1 MAIASI
7 LASTQNPFLR
17 LSQPPSPVSRSVVFR
32 RYLEPCGRRWIP
44 RSIRACQSSDKV
56 SVSVTIPSLR
66 LGGDG
71 AISASAQRFHFGKEF
86 MSFVS
91 DNFLPL
97 ALVSGVALGFAN
109 PTLGCLADKYSF
121 TKISTCGIFII
132 SGLTL
137 RTEAIGAA
145 VKGWPLGVFGLI
157 SILLLTPS
165 FSRLIMLVQLQPRE
179 LVTGLGIFCCMP
191 TTLSSGVALTHL
203 AGGNAAL
210 ALAVTVASNLLGILT
225 IPFWV
230 SRYIAGGV
238 GVSFPTDQLFRS
250 LIVTLLIPL
259 IIGKVIRESFKGFA
273 NFVDNNRKLFSKINA
288 ICLSLVPWIQ
298 VSRSRSLLL
307 SVKPKVFLAAVG
319 IGILLHLS
327 LLAFNAVSIRILSGV
342 SGGSKNSKEN
352 TTAVLLVSSQKTL
365 PVMVAVVEQLG
376 GAFGETGLL
385 VLPCVAAHL
394 NQIMIDSV
402 LVNLWR
408 RRGKDTSTGVKTA

>member
-1 MAIASI
+1 MATIASM
-7 LASTQNPFLR
+7 LASTQNPFPCFREPLYSR
-17 LSQPPSPVSRSVVFR
+17 SRSVVFR
-32 RYLEPCGRRWIP
+32 SYLEPCGRRIRTIP
-44 RSIRACQSSDKV
+44 RFIRACQPSDKV
-56 SVSVTIPSLR
+56 GGEGGSV
-66 LGGDG
+66 
-71 AISASAQRFHFGKEF
+71 SASAKSYHFGNELL
-86 MSFVS
+86 SFAS

-97 ALVSGVALGFAN
+97 ALVTGVGMGFAN
-109 PTLGCLADKYSF
+109 PTLGCLADKYSLSKF
-121 TKISTCGIFII
+121 STCGIFII

-145 VKGWPLGVFGLI
+145 VKGWPLGIFGLA

-165 FSRLIMLVQLQPRE
+165 FSRLVMLFQLQPQE

-203 AGGNAAL
+203 AGGNSAL
-210 ALAVTVASNLLGILT
+210 ALAVTVASNLFGILT

-250 LIVTLLIPL
+250 LIVTLLVPL

-273 NFVDNNRKLFSKINA
+273 NFVDNNRKLFSRMNA

-307 SVKPKVFLAAVG
+307 SVEPKVFLAAIG

-327 LLAFNAVSIRILSGV
+327 LLAFNALSIRILSGL
-342 SGGSKNSKEN
+342 SGDYNSKNSKGN
-352 TTAVLLVSSQKTL
+352 GTAVLLVASQKTL
-365 PVMVAVVEQLG
+365 PVMVAVVEQLR
-376 GAFGETGLL
+376 GAFGEPGLL

-394 NQIMIDSV
+394 NQIMIDSI
-402 LVNLWR
+402 LVNVWLR
-408 RRGKDTSTGVKTA
+408 KSNASSSTDVKTA

>member
-1 MAIASI
+1 MASI
-7 LASTQNPFLR
+7 LASTHNLFSCLR
-17 LSQPPSPVSRSVVFR
+17 ELPSPGSRSVVFC
-32 RYLEPCGRRWIP
+32 RYLDPCGRRI
-44 RSIRACQSSDKV
+44 RSIPIRASQLPDKA
-56 SVSVTIPSLR
+56 
-66 LGGDG
+66 GGDG
-71 AISASAQRFHFGKEF
+71 GISASAKRYHFGNELLNF
-86 MSFVS
+86 AS

-97 ALVSGVALGFAN
+97 ALVSGVGLGFAN
-109 PTLGCLADKYSF
+109 PTLGCLADKYSLSRF
-121 TKISTCGIFII
+121 STCGIFII

-145 VKGWPLGVFGLI
+145 VKGWRLGVFGLV

-165 FSRLIMLVQLQPRE
+165 FSRLIMLVQLQPQE

-203 AGGNAAL
+203 AGGNSAL
-210 ALAVTVASNLLGILT
+210 ALAMTVASNLLGILT

-259 IIGKVIRESFKGFA
+259 IIGKVIRESSKGFA
-273 NFVDNNRKLFSKINA
+273 NYIDNNRKLFSKINA

-327 LLAFNAVSIRILSGV
+327 LLAFNAISIRILSV
-342 SGGSKNSKEN
+342 ASGDGRNSKEN
-352 TTAVLLVSSQKTL
+352 ATAVLLVASQKTL
-365 PVMVAVVEQLG
+365 PVMVAVVEQLR
-376 GAFGETGLL
+376 GAFGESGLL

-394 NQIMIDSV
+394 NQIMIDSI
-402 LVNLWR
+402 LVNLWLR
-408 RRGKDTSTGVKTA
+408 TGNAASTDVKTA

>member
-1 MAIASI
+1 MAIAST
-7 LASTQNPFLR
+7 LASTQNPFLCLR
-17 LSQPPSPVSRSVVFR
+17 QPPSPGNRSVVFR
-32 RYLEPCGRRWIP
+32 RCQDPCGRRWIS
-44 RSIRACQSSDKV
+44 RSIRACQPSDKV
-56 SVSVTIPSLR
+56 SGQFPFDFMYSSMLIPSSCGEWNR
-66 LGGDG
+66 IHLGGDG
-71 AISASAQRFHFGKEF
+71 GISASAQRLYFGKELL
-86 MSFVS
+86 SFAS

-97 ALVSGVALGFAN
+97 ALVSGVGLGFAN

-145 VKGWPLGVFGLI
+145 VKGWPLGLFGLI

-307 SVKPKVFLAAVG
+307 SVQPKVFLAAVG
-319 IGILLHLS
+319 IGMY
-327 LLAFNAVSIRILSGV
+327 AF
-342 SGGSKNSKEN
+342 
-352 TTAVLLVSSQKTL
+352 
-365 PVMVAVVEQLG
+365 
-376 GAFGETGLL
+376 FF
-385 VLPCVAAHL
+385 
-394 NQIMIDSV
+394 
-402 LVNLWR
+402 
-408 RRGKDTSTGVKTA
+408 

>member
-32 RYLEPCGRRWIP
+32 RYLKPCGRRWIP
-44 RSIRACQSSDKV
+44 RSIRACQPSDK
-56 SVSVTIPSLR
+56 

-71 AISASAQRFHFGKEF
+71 AISASAQRLHFGNEF
-86 MSFVS
+86 LSFAS

-191 TTLSSGVALTHL
+191 TTLSSACWWQCCSCS
-203 AGGNAAL
+203 
-210 ALAVTVASNLLGILT
+210 VTVASNLLGILT

-307 SVKPKVFLAAVG
+307 SVKLKVFLAAVG

-408 RRGKDTSTGVKTA
+408 RTGKDTSTGVKTA

>member
-1 MAIASI
+1 MAKLTSI
-7 LASTQNPFLR
+7 LASTQNPFFGFR
-17 LSQPPSPVSRSVVFR
+17 EPPSPGSHSVVLR
-32 RYLEPCGRRWIP
+32 RYLKPCGRQSIP
-44 RSIRACQSSDKV
+44 RFIRACQSSDKL
-56 SVSVTIPSLR
+56 S
-66 LGGDG
+66 GDG
-71 AISASAQRFHFGKEF
+71 SISASAKRLHFGKDLLNF
-86 MSFVS
+86 AS

-97 ALVSGVALGFAN
+97 ALVSGVGLGFAN
-109 PTLGCLADKYSF
+109 PTLGCLADKYSLS
-121 TKISTCGIFII
+121 KISTCGIFII

-145 VKGWPLGVFGLI
+145 AKGWRLGVFGLV

-203 AGGNAAL
+203 AGGNSAL
-210 ALAVTVASNLLGILT
+210 ALAMTVASNLLGILT

-250 LIVTLLIPL
+250 LIVTLLVPL
-259 IIGKVIRESFKGFA
+259 IIGKVIRESFKGLA
-273 NFVDNNRKLFSKINA
+273 NFVDNNRKLFSKLNA

-298 VSRSRSLLL
+298 VSRSRSLVL
-307 SVKPKVFLAAVG
+307 SVEPKVFLAAVG

-327 LLAFNAVSIRILSGV
+327 LLVFNALSIRILSSL
-342 SGGSKNSKEN
+342 SGDGSKNSKEN
-352 TTAVLLVSSQKTL
+352 TTAVLLVASQKTL
-365 PVMVAVVEQLG
+365 PVMVAVVEQLR
-376 GAFGETGLL
+376 GAFGESGLL

-394 NQIMIDSV
+394 NQIMIDSI

-408 RRGKDTSTGVKTA
+408 RMSKASSSTNVKTS

>member
-1 MAIASI
+1 MAATIASM
-7 LASTQNPFLR
+7 LASTQNPFSCFREPLY
-17 LSQPPSPVSRSVVFR
+17 PGSRSVLFR
-32 RYLEPCGRRWIP
+32 RYLEPCGRRTPTIP
-44 RSIRACQSSDKV
+44 RFIRACQPSDKA
-56 SVSVTIPSLR
+56 
-66 LGGDG
+66 GGDG
-71 AISASAQRFHFGKEF
+71 GGISASAKSYHFGKELL
-86 MSFVS
+86 SFAS

-97 ALVSGVALGFAN
+97 ALVTGVGLGFAN
-109 PTLGCLADKYSF
+109 PTLGCLADKYSLSKF
-121 TKISTCGIFII
+121 STCGIFII

-145 VKGWPLGVFGLI
+145 VKGWTLGVFGLA

-165 FSRLIMLVQLQPRE
+165 FSRLVMLVQLQPQE

-203 AGGNAAL
+203 AGGNSAL

-259 IIGKVIRESFKGFA
+259 IIGKVIRETFSGFA
-273 NFVDNNRKLFSKINA
+273 NFVDNNRKLFSRMNA

-307 SVKPKVFLAAVG
+307 SVEPKVFLAAIG

-327 LLAFNAVSIRILSGV
+327 LLAFNALSIRILSGL
-342 SGGSKNSKEN
+342 SGDYNSKNSKGN
-352 TTAVLLVSSQKTL
+352 GTAVLLVASQKTL
-365 PVMVAVVEQLG
+365 PVMVAVVEQLR
-376 GAFGETGLL
+376 GAFGEPGLL

-394 NQIMIDSV
+394 NQIMIDSI
-402 LVNLWR
+402 LVNLWLR
-408 RRGKDTSTGVKTA
+408 KSNASSTDVKTA

>member
-7 LASTQNPFLR
+7 LASTRNPFLCLR
-17 LSQPPSPVSRSVVFR
+17 EPTSPGSRSVVFR

-44 RSIRACQSSDKV
+44 RSIRACQPSDK
-56 SVSVTIPSLR
+56 

-71 AISASAQRFHFGKEF
+71 GTSPSASRLHFGKQLL
-86 MSFVS
+86 SFAS

-97 ALVSGVALGFAN
+97 ALVSGVGLGFAN

-165 FSRLIMLVQLQPRE
+165 FSRLIMLVQLQPPE
-179 LVTGLGIFCCMP
+179 LVTGLAIFCCMP

-210 ALAVTVASNLLGILT
+210 ALAVTVASNLLGILS

-238 GVSFPTDQLFRS
+238 GVSFPTEQLFRS
-250 LIVTLLIPL
+250 LVVTLLIPL
-259 IIGKVIRESFKGFA
+259 IIGKVIRESSKGFA
-273 NFVDNNRKLFSKINA
+273 NFVDNNRSLFSKINA
-288 ICLSLVPWIQ
+288 ICLSMVPWIQ

-307 SVKPKVFLAAVG
+307 SVEPKVFLVAVG

-327 LLAFNAVSIRILSGV
+327 LLAFNAASIRILSGI
-342 SGGSKNSKEN
+342 SGGSKKNSKEN
-352 TTAVLLVSSQKTL
+352 ATAVLLVASQKTL

-376 GAFGETGLL
+376 GVFGETGLL

-394 NQIMIDSV
+394 NQIMIDSI
-402 LVNLWR
+402 LVNLWL
-408 RRGKDTSTGVKTA
+408 RRGKDTSTNVKTA

>member
-1 MAIASI
+1 MATIASI
-7 LASTQNPFLR
+7 LASTQNSFFCLR
-17 LSQPPSPVSRSVVFR
+17 EPPSPWSRSVVLS
-32 RYLEPCGRRWIP
+32 RYLEPCGRGWIP
-44 RSIRACQSSDKV
+44 RSIRACQSSDK
-56 SVSVTIPSLR
+56 
-66 LGGDG
+66 LGGG
-71 AISASAQRFHFGKEF
+71 GGILASAKRLHFGKELINF
-86 MSFVS
+86 AS

-97 ALVSGVALGFAN
+97 ALVSGVGLGFAN
-109 PTLGCLADKYSF
+109 PSLGCLADKYSVS
-121 TKISTCGIFII
+121 KISTCGIFII

-145 VKGWPLGVFGLI
+145 VKGWPLGIFGLI

-165 FSRLIMLVQLQPRE
+165 FSRLIMLVQLQPPE
-179 LVTGLGIFCCMP
+179 LVTGLAMFCCMP

-250 LIVTLLIPL
+250 LIITLLIPL

-327 LLAFNAVSIRILSGV
+327 LLAFNALSIRILTGV
-342 SGGSKNSKEN
+342 TDSSKNSKQN
-352 TTAVLLVSSQKTL
+352 ATAVLLVASQKTL
-365 PVMVAVVEQLG
+365 PVMVAVVEQLR
-376 GAFGETGLL
+376 GAFGESGLL

-394 NQIMIDSV
+394 NQIMIDSI
-402 LVNLWR
+402 LVNLWLR
-408 RRGKDTSTGVKTA
+408 KDNASSSDVKTA

>member
-1 MAIASI
+1 MAT
-7 LASTQNPFLR
+7 LAQNAFLCLR
-17 LSQPPSPVSRSVVFR
+17 EPPSLRTRSVVLR
-32 RYLEPCGRRWIP
+32 RYRLPYGRRWIL
-44 RSIRACQSSDKV
+44 RSIRACLPSDKV
-56 SVSVTIPSLR
+56 C
-66 LGGDG
+66 GGDG
-71 AISASAQRFHFGKEF
+71 GITASKNRLHYVKNFLDFA
-86 MSFVS
+86 S

-97 ALVSGVALGFAN
+97 ALVSGVGLGFAN
-109 PTLGCLADKYSF
+109 PALGCLADKYSLSKF
-121 TKISTCGIFII
+121 STCGIFII

-145 VKGWPLGVFGLI
+145 VKGWPLGLYGLV

-165 FSRLIMLVQLQPRE
+165 FSRLVMLIQLQPQE

-203 AGGNAAL
+203 AGGNSAL
-210 ALAVTVASNLLGILT
+210 ALAMTVASNLLGILT

-259 IIGKVIRESFKGFA
+259 IIGKVRLVTFYGFA
-273 NFVDNNRKLFSKINA
+273 NFVDSNRQLFSKINS

-307 SVKPKVFLAAVG
+307 SVHPKVFLAAIG

-327 LLAFNAVSIRILSGV
+327 LLAFNALSIRILSNVTGD
-342 SGGSKNSKEN
+342 GKNSRDN
-352 TTAVLLVSSQKTL
+352 GTAVLLVASQKTL
-365 PVMVAVVEQLG
+365 PVMVAVVEQLR
-376 GAFGETGLL
+376 GAFGESGLL

-394 NQIMIDSV
+394 NQIMIDSII
-402 LVNLWR
+402 VNLWLR
-408 RRGKDTSTGVKTA
+408 NSNASSTDVKTT